1 MSHRSHLLLSL
12 LAVTTM
18 FAGWLA
24 LAPFQAAAADTAD
37 LAVTMVGDK
46 KRLTFGDTITFT
58 VTVTNHGPD
67 AATGVAIGIG
77 ASDSY
82 ADFGGRCPD
91 GSISNNCDLG
101 TLASGASVTVLF
113 RLGAANDCCP
123 KRLGIAVASVS
134 HGTETI
140 DPVSANDSV
149 RIQTKLIGKA
159 PF

>member
-1 MSHRSHLLLSL
+1 MSRRSHFFLSL
-12 LAVTTM
+12 FTVTTLL
-18 FAGWLA
+18 AGWLA
-24 LAPFQAAAADTAD
+24 VAQPPAAATGTAD
-37 LAVTMVGDK
+37 LAVTMTADK

-67 AATGVAIGIG
+67 AATGVTVGIG

-82 ADFGGRCPD
+82 ANFGGPCPD
-91 GSISNNCDLG
+91 GSNSNICDLG

-113 RLGAANDCCP
+113 HLGAANDCCP